1 MRYSRVASG
10 GCRDAHRLRVTHPP
24 VPRSLRFHTAAI
36 GDRPRRIYNPVQR
49 DAATF
54 LETSEETGGARTLA
68 ELEVAPGGK
77 VTPHYHLTYSERF
90 KVLEGQLTV
99 EIDGVRHELGP
110 DDEAVRNP
118 LHAALVLE
126 MGDVRLPGA
135 YAALERVLGLLV
147 RLARRRGVDRELE
160 RRYL

>member
-1 MRYSRVASG
+1 MNATPI
-10 GCRDAHRLRVTHPP
+10 DE
-24 VPRSLRFHTAAI
+24 
-36 GDRPRRIYNPVQR
+36 RPRRIFNPVQR

-54 LETSEETGGARTLA
+54 LETSEESGGARTLA

-110 DDEAVRNP
+110 GDEAVAAPRS
-118 LHAALVLE
+118 LHA
-126 MGDVRLPGA
+126 
-135 YAALERVLGLLV
+135 
-147 RLARRRGVDRELE
+147 
-160 RRYL
+160 